1 MAETVFNNINPAMM
15 ERIKNL
21 RLIDDELMTVV
32 FSGDKKATELLIR
45 ILLNRND
52 LRVTKSMT
60 QEQKHNLFGRSVTLD
75 IVAEDIFKTEYNIE
89 IQRADKGAGAKRIR
103 YHQAMLDSHTL
114 KKQEDFEKLPN
125 LYIIFILEHDLFG
138 KDDPIYFVNK
148 TLNINDEDG
157 NPLLFDDGCNIMYVN
172 GEYTGDDAL
181 GKLMHDF
188 STPNADE
195 MYYTEL
201 AEKVR
206 FYKQNETGVQM
217 ASKIVEE
224 YGDERAADAFK
235 QGIEQGIQQGI
246 QQGAQQQ
253 AIEDAIE
260 FLKEEIPPEKV
271 AKCVKLPIE
280 KVLELQSQLPKKA

>member
-1 MAETVFNNINPAMM
+1 
-15 ERIKNL
+15 
-21 RLIDDELMTVV
+21 
-32 FSGDKKATELLIR
+32 
-45 ILLNRND
+45 
-52 LRVTKSMT
+52 
-60 QEQKHNLFGRSVTLD
+60 
-75 IVAEDIFKTEYNIE
+75 
-89 IQRADKGAGAKRIR
+89 
-103 YHQAMLDSHTL
+103 
-114 KKQEDFEKLPN
+114 
-125 LYIIFILEHDLFG
+125 
-138 KDDPIYFVNK
+138 
-148 TLNINDEDG
+148 
-157 NPLLFDDGCNIMYVN
+157 MYVN

-235 QGIEQGIQQGI
+235 QGIEQGIQQG
-246 QQGAQQQ
+246 AQQQ